1 MNKVKRSAVKDSVVH
16 KRDGNILK
24 AYRRE
29 LNLALLSAV
38 RPTTVN
44 KSTKELPMIVTNGKR
59 TYLVTTTKKY
69 SLVKCLDIQLNTEL
83 WLPERLV
90 AKLPEV
96 SYTRKGYN

>member
-1 MNKVKRSAVKDSVVH
+1 
-16 KRDGNILK
+16 
-24 AYRRE
+24 
-29 LNLALLSAV
+29 
-38 RPTTVN
+38 
-44 KSTKELPMIVTNGKR
+44 MIVTNGKR